1 MRGCLWIPYEN
12 AMDAFVEWRKRS
24 PSYARSIRQTRYR
37 LTLLH
42 GKLRNTITPVDLIRA
57 MDGMPPS
64 VRNCTLRILGGL
76 FNFSAKTGFCAA
88 IPSSGW
94 TCPSAARQR
103 FRFTPE
109 VTPILAAAEEPQP
122 ELVGISRRLVFLWHS
137 ARRGFAARLVCD
149 GPPREFRETPASIT
163 KIRQGRHIEISE
175 NCRAWLAPHT
185 KSQGRISIGSL

>member
-76 FNFSAKTGFCAA
+76 FNFSAKQGSALQSRQA
-88 IPSSGW
+88 GGLIP
-94 TCPSAARQR
+94 AR
-103 FRFTPE
+103 P
-109 VTPILAAAEEPQP
+109 
-122 ELVGISRRLVFLWHS
+122 
-137 ARRGFAARLVCD
+137 ARDSDSHR
-149 GPPREFRETPASIT
+149 
-163 KIRQGRHIEISE
+163 K
-175 NCRAWLAPHT
+175 
-185 KSQGRISIGSL
+185 